1 MPVTNELFA
10 LVTSSAQRIAGL
22 KTLATGRT
30 RPPAGSF
37 QAYCIGTPKSGTHSI
52 AKIFSQNYRAAH
64 EPIYEP
70 MIKMLLDAADGS
82 VSQNELVEFIRSR
95 NRSLRLEMES
105 SHLLFYFLDIL
116 LAEFDNARFILTIRD
131 CYSWLD
137 SQINNQLSY
146 IEANHW
152 KDFGEF
158 KYQSEILQHPKE
170 EQVLA
175 KFGVYTLDGYL
186 SAWALQNRQTLSTV
200 PPHKLLVVKTREIS
214 RDLKKIAD
222 FVGVPVNRLS
232 PLGTHSFKTK
242 KKYGLLSQLDEQY
255 LNDKVNQHCRTLMDK
270 YYPEMENF
278 KAWKSSQ
285 RPF

>member
-1 MPVTNELFA
+1 MIA
-10 LVTSSAQRIAGL
+10 DSAKQIAEL
-22 KTLATGRT
+22 KTLASGRP
-30 RPPAGSF
+30 RSPVRGF

-70 MIKMLLDAADGS
+70 MIKMILDAANGS
-82 VSQNELVEFIRSR
+82 VSQNELVEFIRLR
-95 NRSLRLEMES
+95 HCSLQLEMES

-116 LAEFDNARFILTIRD
+116 LAEFDNAGFILTIRD

-146 IEANHW
+146 IEADHW

-158 KYQSEILQHPKE
+158 KYQSEILRHPKE

-186 SAWALQNRQTLSTV
+186 SAWTFQNRRVLSTV

-232 PLGTHSFKTK
+232 ALGTHSFKTK

-255 LNDKVNQHCRTLMDK
+255 LDDRVNHHCRTLMDK

-285 RPF
+285 SRF